1 MRGRWVAEWTSTIC
15 SFVLVGFVNEIPH
28 GALLLVSDNPM
39 TPEGVK
45 TEESDSKVTKQFV
58 SRHLAVGIES
68 LLEIINSGESV
79 KHLRF

>member
-1 MRGRWVAEWTSTIC
+1 
-15 SFVLVGFVNEIPH
+15 
-28 GALLLVSDNPM
+28 M

-45 TEESDSKVTKQFV
+45 TKESDSKVTKQFV
-58 SRHLAVGIES
+58 SRHLAVGIDS